1 MSNLETQGEVIA
13 QPQLAKVFIGRRP
26 GGLLVIDFGQSVSAI
41 ELTVD
46 QADLLARTI
55 MKQVLLV
62 KVGR

>member
-13 QPQLAKVFIGRRP
+13 QPQIAKLFIGRRP
-26 GGLLVIDFGQSVSAI
+26 GGLVVIDFGQSITVM

-46 QADLLARTI
+46 QAELLARTI
-55 MKQVLLV
+55 MKQVLLA